1 MKCSSNSGFQL
12 IKPLPTSTVLSFIQ
26 IISNDVKRIQ
36 FTLNRLIFNQRTNF
50 NFSVERM
57 LACVSLN
64 LQSYIFSLPFPLLSD
79 TRKFLIDIIKQ
90 DYNDY
95 RKQSNLSIKN
105 GKKTLNKLPYLSSV
119 QKSSW
124 PLIFENW
131 KKNQRLMFIS
141 FRLTMQYIYNIAI
154 LFGILCYI

>member
-57 LACVSLN
+57 LARVSLN
-64 LQSYIFSLPFPLLSD
+64 LQSQIFSLPFPLLSD
-79 TRKFLIDIIKQ
+79 TRKFRIDIIKQ

-95 RKQSNLSIKN
+95 RKQSNLSIKK
-105 GKKTLNKLPYLSSV
+105 GKKP
-119 QKSSW
+119 
-124 PLIFENW
+124 
-131 KKNQRLMFIS
+131 
-141 FRLTMQYIYNIAI
+141 
-154 LFGILCYI
+154 

>member
-57 LACVSLN
+57 LARVSLN
-64 LQSYIFSLPFPLLSD
+64 LQSQIFSLPFPLLSD

-105 GKKTLNKLPYLSSV
+105 GKK
-119 QKSSW
+119 SW
-124 PLIFENW
+124 TNCLIFPQYRKALGLWYLRIE
-131 KKNQRLMFIS
+131 KKTS
-141 FRLTMQYIYNIAI
+141 D
-154 LFGILCYI
+154 

>member
-57 LACVSLN
+57 LARVSLN
-64 LQSYIFSLPFPLLSD
+64 LQSKIFSLPFPLLSD

-105 GKKTLNKLPYLSSV
+105 GKKPWTNC
-119 QKSSW
+119 
-124 PLIFENW
+124 LIFPQYRKALGLWYLRIE
-131 KKNQRLMFIS
+131 KKKPATNVDIF
-141 FRLTMQYIYNIAI
+141 
-154 LFGILCYI
+154 